1 MSFANLSQNNRII
14 NNSQEI
20 ATQLNQLQNN
30 NAWIKKQIYN
40 FVTLDEP
47 QRKDTREKFQLSM

>member
-47 QRKDTREKFQLSM
+47 